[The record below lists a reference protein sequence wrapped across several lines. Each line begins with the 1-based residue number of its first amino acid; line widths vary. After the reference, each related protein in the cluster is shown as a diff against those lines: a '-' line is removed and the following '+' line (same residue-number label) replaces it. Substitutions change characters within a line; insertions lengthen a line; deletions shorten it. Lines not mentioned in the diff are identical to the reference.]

1 MLTCN
6 ISKLKFSIILLA
18 TCFTSVT
25 FAAGDST
32 ACNPKW
38 ALQFAISSNFTLASF
53 SGSNLSVQRQLK
65 ENRAMRLG
73 ITLTDALSDNN
84 SKYASASSNTVSKS
98 LSLSNN
104 FNLKITSQY
113 LYYHR
118 SINNVRPY
126 LGIGPYCGAT
136 ISYSESEKSNDL
148 KKSTEISQS
157 FFLGI
162 TPSFG
167 TEIYL
172 NNKISLLAEY
182 GTSLG
187 YIYSI
192 SDYTYKIRSS
202 VDDPYTITSQTIIK
216 QHKITIQN
224 NAVLFGIS
232 VHF

>member
-1 MLTCN
+1 
-6 ISKLKFSIILLA
+6 LLA

-53 SGSNLSVQRQLK
+53 SGSNLSVQRHLK
-65 ENRAMRLG
+65 ENRALRLG
-73 ITLTDALSDNN
+73 ITLTDALSDYDTETK
-84 SKYASASSNTVSKS
+84 STSSNTNSGS

-118 SINNVRPY
+118 SINNVLPY

-136 ISYSESEKSNDL
+136 ISYSETEKSNNL
-148 KKSTEISQS
+148 YKSTSISQS

-167 TEIYL
+167 TEY
-172 NNKISLLAEY
+172 
-182 GTSLG
+182 TS
-187 YIYSI
+187 
-192 SDYTYKIRSS
+192 
-202 VDDPYTITSQTIIK
+202 IIK
-216 QHKITIQN
+216 
-224 NAVLFGIS
+224 
-232 VHF
+232 